1 MARSGGQDFSTDR
14 VAKPTPEPKDATQAS
29 PALAALVQ
37 VVDGVDAQ
45 VFPLLADYF
54 VIGRGADCHIR
65 IQGDAAVSRK
75 HATVTR
81 RGVSF
86 MLEDLQSANGVFVNG
101 VQLDGPHEL
110 KVGDKVEIGDQLY
123 VFKRRA

>member
-1 MARSGGQDFSTDR
+1 MVRSGGQDFGTDR
-14 VAKPTPEPKDATQAS
+14 VAKPKPEPKDVTQAS
-29 PALAALVQ
+29 PALAAFVH
-37 VVDGVDAQ
+37 VVDGADGQ
-45 VFPLLADYF
+45 VFALLADFF

-65 IQGDAAVSRK
+65 IEGDAAVSRK

-101 VQLDGPHEL
+101 VQIDKPHEL
-110 KVGDKVEIGDQLY
+110 RVGDKIEIGDQLY
-123 VFKRRA
+123 IFKRRA